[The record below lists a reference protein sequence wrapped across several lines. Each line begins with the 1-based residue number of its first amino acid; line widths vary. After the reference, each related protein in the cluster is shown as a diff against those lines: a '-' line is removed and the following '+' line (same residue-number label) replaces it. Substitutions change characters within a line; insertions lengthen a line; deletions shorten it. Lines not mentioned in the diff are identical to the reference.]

1 MSAVD
6 AVRVVPGTETR
17 ERAGG
22 PTGGGG
28 WFVRIM
34 ILVVVVIWIIPT
46 VGVLISSFRPPDL
59 VESTGWWTVFAHP
72 FRLAEWTLQN
82 YRSALS
88 TGGFGNAFLNSLA
101 VTIPSTVIPI
111 TIAAFA
117 AYAFSWMTFRGRHI
131 MFVVVVGLLV
141 AGSLSGRWGLG
152 QALAF
157 TGIPSLIAAA
167 LLIPRLPETAF
178 RSLEDVS
185 PSEV

>member
-1 MSAVD
+1 LRHRLRHGEPRGQGHGGDRRTDDRVVLHPGEQRPGRSHRRRLISGDHPGDDLEHPPVPGAGGHPMSAVD

-82 YRSALS
+82 YRSARS
-88 TGGFGNAFLNSLA
+88 TGGFRNAFR
-101 VTIPSTVIPI
+101 
-111 TIAAFA
+111 
-117 AYAFSWMTFRGRHI
+117 Y
-131 MFVVVVGLLV
+131 
-141 AGSLSGRWGLG
+141 
-152 QALAF
+152 
-157 TGIPSLIAAA
+157 
-167 LLIPRLPETAF
+167 
-178 RSLEDVS
+178 
-185 PSEV
+185 